1 MFPYI
6 EIFGRSIGL
15 FQIMLLC
22 GIFSSGIYVCLS
34 SVKLKFDYTD
44 AIIFLLLL
52 SIGAIAGGYLL
63 YVLVNYRKVL
73 FVVNNINVF
82 ENILNIIRFIF
93 SGTIFYGGLLGGI
106 FTGYILL
113 KKYLAYKK
121 YVDIVVVSIP
131 LFHFFGRIGCFLG
144 GCCFGIH
151 SSFGFVHTNNPLTEA
166 NGIIRFPVQLL
177 EAAFNMCLFL
187 FLNYL
192 FNNGKYR
199 NRLIYVYLAIYAIG
213 RFFIEYLRGDE
224 HRGIWFIFST
234 SQIISV
240 VLILFIFIKLLLKKC
255 KRKSIHNNVCL
266 PQD

>member
-106 FTGYILL
+106 FTGYMLL
-113 KKYLAYKK
+113 KKNIVYEK
-121 YVDIVVVSIP
+121 YVEVVVVSIP
-131 LFHFFGRIGCFLG
+131 LFHFFGRIGCFFG
-144 GCCFGIH
+144 GCCFGIP
-151 SSFGFVHTNNPLTEA
+151 SSFGFVYTNNPIAEA

-177 EAAFNMCLFL
+177 EAVFNICLFFL
-187 FLNYL
+187 LNYL
-192 FNNGKYR
+192 FYNGKYK
-199 NRLIYVYLAIYAIG
+199 NRLIYVYLIIYAIG
-213 RFFIEYLRGDE
+213 RFFIEYLRGDAF
-224 HRGIWFIFST
+224 RGIWFIFST

-240 VLILFIFIKLLLKKC
+240 IIILFILVKLLLDKY
-255 KRKSIHNNVCL
+255 KRKLIYNKNACL
-266 PQD
+266 P